1 MRRYSLLI
9 LCGLASL
16 YGLWRGL
23 HLAFLPVAMQGRVTP
38 GRGEVTEPVFWG
50 AGIPIL
56 VVLVVIYAAL
66 GHALYT
72 RQYAVFRLIG
82 GVHIFLSLLSF
93 ASVGFLFL
101 PSSGLLL
108 LAIVLSFL
116 LPEQGGSQST
126 L

>member
-9 LCGLASL
+9 LRGLASL

-23 HLAFLPVAMQGRVTP
+23 RLAFLRVAVRGVQSGGGPPVVERV
-38 GRGEVTEPVFWG
+38 RWG

-56 VVLVVIYAAL
+56 VIVIVMYAAL

-72 RQYAVFRLIG
+72 RQYAVFRLIA